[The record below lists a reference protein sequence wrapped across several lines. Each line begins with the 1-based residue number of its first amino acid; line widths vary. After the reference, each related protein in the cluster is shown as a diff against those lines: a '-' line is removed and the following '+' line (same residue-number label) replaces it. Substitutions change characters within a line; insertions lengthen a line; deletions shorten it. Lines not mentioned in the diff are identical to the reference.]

1 MYTAPEV
8 LEGDYYDENVIYG
21 VVELYYI
28 CLYLVN
34 LRIIIYK
41 YNRPDVNNVNEMLK
55 LFENVKLLIFSDPS
69 ISNDAKDLLS

>member
-1 MYTAPEV
+1 MTK
-8 LEGDYYDENVIYG
+8 NVIYG

-34 LRIIIYK
+34 IRIIIYK
-41 YNRPDVNNVNEMLK
+41 YNRPDVNNENEMLK
-55 LFENVKLLIFSDPS
+55 SFENVKLLMFSDPS

>member
-1 MYTAPEV
+1 MTK
-8 LEGDYYDENVIYG
+8 NVIYG

>member
-1 MYTAPEV
+1 MTN
-8 LEGDYYDENVIYG
+8 NVIYG